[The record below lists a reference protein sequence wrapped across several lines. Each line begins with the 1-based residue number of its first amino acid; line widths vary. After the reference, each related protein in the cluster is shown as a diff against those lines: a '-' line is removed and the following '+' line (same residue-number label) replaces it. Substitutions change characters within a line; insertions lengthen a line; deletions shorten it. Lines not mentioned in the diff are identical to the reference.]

1 MKKKC
6 ADASGGTKPLVRI
19 PAATHSTGKGMRT
32 LPLRSF
38 RLVCKP
44 EQAPLVECLLQA
56 QGFAFEPEPFFPLAR
71 RLAAGPLPLGSSLAA
86 AFGYIYIQDRS
97 SMLPPLALVPESGA
111 AALDMCASPGS
122 KTGLLAQLVGARGF
136 VLANEPSANR
146 LATLRRNLQSLNLF
160 NCATTSYS
168 GEKLPLPSA
177 PDSLFPRLAEGEEE
191 SGWDHILLDPPCS
204 GWGTAEKHPQVL
216 RLWRGDKVKPLI
228 ALQRRLLAEAARLLR
243 PGGRLVY
250 STCTTNT
257 EENEAQLHFAREE
270 LGLDFLPLGP
280 LAGFSFA
287 DAELP
292 GFAGVWRVNTG
303 EDGQGFF
310 VALLQKPGPETFSER
325 EEGPA
330 DGTGLAAAL
339 SGDTGKVSRTG
350 GREQGFFVRPWEKD
364 SRHVGERHR
373 HGRNKRDGER
383 RQATEFLDRASFAGP
398 YLDPALLPPGDVAV
412 FNSVVHFLPEHSRR
426 LPKRGFAWKGF
437 PLGRLGPGQR
447 LSPHLRGLMP
457 PADALRQQ
465 GLPCLDVDDPAP
477 ILALLAGQSL
487 SVGAPGPEL
496 GLYFRG
502 LPLCRLA
509 VKGRRAVLS
518 PL

>member
-1 MKKKC
+1 
-6 ADASGGTKPLVRI
+6 
-19 PAATHSTGKGMRT
+19 MRT

-44 EQAPLVECLLQA
+44 EQAPLVELLLQA

-71 RLAAGPLPLGSSLAA
+71 RFTSGPLPLGSSLAA
-86 AFGYIYIQDRS
+86 VFGYIYIQDRS
-97 SMLPPLALVPESGA
+97 SMLPPLALAPESGA

-122 KTGLLAQLVGARGF
+122 KTGLLAQLVGAQGF

-160 NCATTSYS
+160 NCATTSYP
-168 GEKLPLPSA
+168 GEKLSLPSA
-177 PDSLFPRLAEGEEE
+177 PGSFFPSPADGEEA
-191 SGWDHILLDPPCS
+191 GWDRILLDPPCS

-228 ALQRRLLAEAARLLR
+228 GLQRRLLAEAARLLR

-280 LAGFSFA
+280 LTGFSFA

-292 GFAGVWRVNTG
+292 EFAGVWRVNTG

-310 VALLQKPGPETFSER
+310 VALLQKPGTERENLRPETLSDR
-325 EEGPA
+325 EEAPA
-330 DGTGLAAAL
+330 TGTEPTAAL
-339 SGDTGKVSRTG
+339 GGDSGSVSRTG

-364 SRHVGERHR
+364 SRYVGERHR
-373 HGRNKRDGER
+373 HGRGKKEGDR
-383 RQATEFLDRASFAGP
+383 RQAVEFLDRASLAGP

-412 FNSVVHFLPEHSRR
+412 FNSVIHFLPEHSRA
-426 LPKRGFAWKGF
+426 LPKQGFVWKGF

-447 LSPHLRGLMP
+447 LSPHLRCLMP
-457 PADALRQQ
+457 SAEALRQQ

-477 ILALLAGQSL
+477 VLALLAGQSL
-487 SVGAPGPEL
+487 PADAPGPEL

-502 LPLCRLA
+502 LPLCRLV
-509 VKGRRAVLS
+509 VKGRRAVLP